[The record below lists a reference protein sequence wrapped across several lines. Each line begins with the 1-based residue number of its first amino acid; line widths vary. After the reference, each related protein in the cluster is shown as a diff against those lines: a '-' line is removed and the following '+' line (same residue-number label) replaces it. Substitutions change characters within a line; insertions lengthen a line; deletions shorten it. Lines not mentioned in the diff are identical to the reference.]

1 MPDIRLFKLRL
12 WFESRIPD
20 ARQRRAV
27 LIAAPVMLAC
37 SAWIVG
43 YLLFSGDGA
52 AGRVRLTPEI
62 RHAQELTAELRQDPA
77 FAGVT
82 VLPHIDNPERLRV
95 SGEVGTTGDVQQ
107 LTARL
112 NELDPSQKYVIEVR
126 SGK

>member
-27 LIAAPVMLAC
+27 LVAAPVVLAC
-37 SAWIVG
+37 AAWIVV
-43 YLLFSGDGA
+43 YLAFSGGGPGD
-52 AGRVRLTPEI
+52 RIRLTPEI

-82 VLPHIDNPERLRV
+82 VLPHIDNPDRMRI
-95 SGEVGTTGDVQQ
+95 SGEVGTAGDVKQ
-107 LTARL
+107 LMARL
-112 NELDPSQKYVIEVR
+112 NELDPSQRYVIEVR
-126 SGK
+126 AGK